1 MLHRYALCVC
11 RSEPSVV
18 ELKEQPVTSPADVVN
33 DSSPYYEELSS
44 VRPPQTKSCNLT
56 RNESY
61 CAPGGVSVGGARGY
75 SNLQALHSEQ
85 HYYASV
91 P

>member
-1 MLHRYALCVC
+1 MLCMS
-11 RSEPSVV
+11 RSDPSVM
-18 ELKEQPVTSPADVVN
+18 ELKEQPETLSAQNAASVS

-61 CAPGGVSVGGARGY
+61 CAPGGVSVGGTHGY
-75 SNLQALHSEQ
+75 SNSQTLNSEQ

>member
-1 MLHRYALCVC
+1 MC
-11 RSEPSVV
+11 RSDPSV
-18 ELKEQPVTSPADVVN
+18 ELKEQPATLSAQNAYSVN

-85 HYYASV
+85 HHYASV